1 LIITKTP
8 YRISLFGGGTDYP
21 EWYSKNGGEIIS
33 TTIDKYIY
41 ISCRE
46 LPPFFNHKHRIV
58 YSKIENVKSTN
69 KIKFRVI
76 RKAILSHKINN
87 GLEIHYDGDLPA
99 KSGMGSSSSFSV
111 GLLNAF
117 STFSKKK
124 ITKKELANKSI
135 FFEHKILKEVVG
147 IQDQIAAAY
156 GGFNSIKIFKNGKF
170 IIKPITKNISDLSDL
185 NQNLFL
191 VYTKIKRTAHVVAKS
206 YVKKLSSEKRENM
219 KLISDTVSEC
229 KQIFIK
235 KRFDE
240 IGPLLNQSWMAK
252 KNLSSIV
259 SNKNLDEIYNYGIKS
274 GATGGKILGAGGG
287 GIFLFYVPKKNHKNF
302 NNNFKNKLIIPFRF
316 SFEGSKILLK

>member
-58 YSKIENVKSTN
+58 YSKIENVKNTN
-69 KIKFRVI
+69 KIKFKVI
-76 RKAILSHKINN
+76 KKAILNHKLKQ

-111 GLLNAF
+111 GLLN
-117 STFSKKK
+117 TFSALTNKRLSKL
-124 ITKKELANKSI
+124 ELANKSI

-147 IQDQIAAAY
+147 IQDQIAATY
-156 GGFNSIKIFKNGKF
+156 GGFNSIKIFKDGKF
-170 IIKPITKNISDLSDL
+170 IIKPITKSIDDLNDL

-206 YVKKLSSEKRENM
+206 YVKKLSSEKKENM
-219 KLISDTVSEC
+219 NLISDTVKEC
-229 KQIFIK
+229 KQIFNK
-235 KRFDE
+235 KKFDE
-240 IGPLLNQSWMAK
+240 VGPLLNASWMAK

-259 SNKNLDEIYNYGIKS
+259 SNKNLDEIYNYGMKS
-274 GATGGKILGAGGG
+274 GSTGGKILGAGGG
-287 GIFLFYVPKKNHKNF
+287 GFFLFYVPKKNHKRF
-302 NNNFKNKLIIPFRF
+302 NDSFKNKLIIPFKF
-316 SFEGSKILLK
+316 SFEGSKVLLK